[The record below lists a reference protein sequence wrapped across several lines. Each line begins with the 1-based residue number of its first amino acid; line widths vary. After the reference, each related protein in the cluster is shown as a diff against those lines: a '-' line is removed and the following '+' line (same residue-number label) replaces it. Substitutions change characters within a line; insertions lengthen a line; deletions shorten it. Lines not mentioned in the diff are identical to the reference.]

1 MVKRTDE
8 KVEEPETQSS
18 CGSKRGGGNGS
29 SHRREQSGS
38 VGEGRLDGKKNSRR
52 LAGHSTAARPK
63 VLKVTDDVA
72 ARSSNTAT
80 IRDGRRGRVAARQ
93 QQESEAK
100 KTRQGRRAEDEGTKK
115 ETSLQIEKS
124 KKAIKRKARRKATM
138 WRQ

>member
-1 MVKRTDE
+1 MV
-8 KVEEPETQSS
+8 P
-18 CGSKRGGGNGS
+18 RGGGRRS

-38 VGEGRLDGKKNSRR
+38 VGEGRLDGRKNSRR
-52 LAGHSTAARPK
+52 LAGHSTAAISK

-80 IRDGRRGRVAARQ
+80 IKDGRRGRVAARQ

-115 ETSLQIEKS
+115 ETSLQIEKREGNQKKS
-124 KKAIKRKARRKATM
+124 KKEGNGVASVATV
-138 WRQ
+138 RSGVATCAGSDT